1 METATVI
8 ECTIHD
14 DTATHLIALKERAYS
29 ALLKL
34 SDAEKR
40 EVLASYAEKYNVTL

>member
-1 METATVI
+1 MNTATVI
-8 ECTIHD
+8 EYTMHD
-14 DTATHLIALKERAYS
+14 DTASHLMALKERAYS